1 MINLTFVSLSA
12 VKVPISVLGA
22 EIDHVSPP
30 ELLKQ
35 FEEALAAKPEVVNR
49 QQRRIRRSPG
59 VIFYFAEILLYPCF
73 VKSRSQGLLLWFWK
87 IVLGSPTKIA
97 KIHAL

>member
-49 QQRRIRRSPG
+49 QQR
-59 VIFYFAEILLYPCF
+59 
-73 VKSRSQGLLLWFWK
+73 
-87 IVLGSPTKIA
+87 
-97 KIHAL
+97 